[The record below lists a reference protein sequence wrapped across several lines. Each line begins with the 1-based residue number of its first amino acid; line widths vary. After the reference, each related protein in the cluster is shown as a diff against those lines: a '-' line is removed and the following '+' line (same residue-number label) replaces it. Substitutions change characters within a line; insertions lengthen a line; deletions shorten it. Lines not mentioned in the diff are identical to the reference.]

1 MKSAPN
7 MSVGGKGRPG
17 PQTGARGFQCGHCE
31 DTLASREG
39 LREHSLRKHS
49 WDIQTGAVASPE
61 VLQKLREKDVK
72 KAEKRGKRKQRG
84 ISRIRDL
91 ESYLEK
97 FQMRATW
104 RSTRRNHR
112 ALRRYHCLPGNPVRL
127 PLPLPIHLL
136 NVLLSLHDGTTLPV
150 PLIKPKTRVRR
161 GG

>member
-1 MKSAPN
+1 

-39 LREHSLRKHS
+39 IREHSLRKHS

-72 KAEKRGKRKQRG
+72 KAEKKG
-84 ISRIRDL
+84 
-91 ESYLEK
+91 EK
-97 FQMRATW
+97 E
-104 RSTRRNHR
+104 N
-112 ALRRYHCLPGNPVRL
+112 
-127 PLPLPIHLL
+127 
-136 NVLLSLHDGTTLPV
+136 
-150 PLIKPKTRVRR
+150 R